1 MVPDELRGVNEH
13 RLNSASIVLLSEA
26 TGADEDLLARVRI
39 RHRRHNWLR
48 APWYAASE
56 GGGAMTIGHIIHVT
70 PQHNPDALGQDAM
83 RWLNWLLLMAH
94 EIGHV
99 RQAQRFG
106 FTAWG
111 RARFTVWAAG
121 NYIISF
127 LRHGRKAHDR
137 ASFEIEA
144 ERGRCRLRAWM
155 NATGGCAPDHPVI
168 GYAMRNETE
177 TMRAWIRANPAPSA
191 AP

>member
-1 MVPDELRGVNEH
+1 MEPDELRGVDEH
-13 RLNSASIVLLSEA
+13 RLNAGSILLLSAA
-26 TGADEDLLARVRI
+26 TGVEADLLTRVRI

-48 APWYAASE
+48 APWYAASA

-70 PQHNPDALGQDAM
+70 AQHDPAVLGQDQT

-94 EIGHV
+94 EAGHV

-111 RARFTVWAAG
+111 RTRFTLWAAR
-121 NYIISF
+121 NYITSF
-127 LRHGRKAHDR
+127 LHHGRKAYDR

-144 ERGRCRLRAWM
+144 EQGRLRLRAWL
-155 NATGGCAPDHPVI
+155 NATGGCAPDHPVV
-168 GYAMRNETE
+168 GYAMRNESE
-177 TMRAWIRANPAPSA
+177 AMRAWIRANPAPSA

>member
-13 RLNSASIVLLSEA
+13 RLNGASNLLLSAA
-26 TGADEDLLARVRI
+26 TGAEEDLLALVRI
-39 RHRRHNWLR
+39 RHRRHNWLH

-70 PQHNPDALGQDAM
+70 PQHDPDALGQDAK
-83 RWLNWLLLMAH
+83 RWLDWLLLMAH
-94 EIGHV
+94 EVGHV

-111 RARFTVWAAG
+111 RMRFTLWAAG
-121 NYIISF
+121 NYITSF

-137 ASFEIEA
+137 ARFEIEA
-144 ERGRCRLRAWM
+144 ERGRLRLRAWL
-155 NATGGCAPDHPVI
+155 NATGGCTPDHPVI

-177 TMRAWIRANPAPSA
+177 AMRAWIRANPAPSA

>member
-13 RLNSASIVLLSEA
+13 RLNGASNHLLSAA
-26 TGADEDLLARVRI
+26 TGAEEDLLALVRI
-39 RHRRHNWLR
+39 RHQRHNWLH

-70 PQHNPDALGQDAM
+70 PAHDPDALGQDAK

-94 EIGHV
+94 EVGHV

-111 RARFTVWAAG
+111 RMRFTLWAAR

-137 ASFEIEA
+137 ARFEIEA
-144 ERGRCRLRAWM
+144 ERGRLRLRAWL
-155 NATGGCAPDHPVI
+155 NATGGCTPNHPVI
-168 GYAMRNETE
+168 CYAMRNESE
-177 TMRAWIRANPAPSA
+177 AMRAWIRANPAPSA